1 MNRHL
6 LALAGAL
13 AMLSPAHALDIQLPA
28 ETATLHP
35 GASPGAQSAAQC
47 LMCHSVDYLS
57 TQPPMPLGF
66 WEAEVKK
73 MVAVYGAPIA
83 PDQAQLIIQY
93 LNQAYPRPR
102 RRPPPRSR
110 PDREGRGGPGPP
122 AMPASRFRRTI
133 GRPRPAVRPGRFSR
147 PACSNP
153 FRPTPTCPPSPRPR
167 WRPPCAS
174 AHCPLSFPAF
184 RIIWIANLF
193 ANLGTWAQSVA
204 AAWIITTEQS
214 SPLLVAMIQV
224 AAAFPLVALSILTGV
239 LADNYDRRKV
249 MLAGMGLEL
258 AGACSSPS
266 WPSPACCTR
275 SR

>member
-1 MNRHL
+1 MRWTSSCPPKPPPCIRAPAPAPERGPVPHVPFGGL
-6 LALAGAL
+6 PVHPA
-13 AMLSPAHALDIQLPA
+13 AHAAGLLGGRGQEDGRRLWRAHRAGSGAADHPVPEPGLP
-28 ETATLHP
+28 P
-35 GASPGAQSAAQC
+35 
-47 LMCHSVDYLS
+47 
-57 TQPPMPLGF
+57 
-66 WEAEVKK
+66 
-73 MVAVYGAPIA
+73 
-83 PDQAQLIIQY
+83 
-93 LNQAYPRPR
+93 PR

-110 PDREGRGGPGPP
+110 PDQEGRGGPGPP
-122 AMPASRFRRTI
+122 AMPASGFRRTI

-174 AHCPLSFPAF
+174 ARCPLSFPAF

-224 AAAFPLVALSILTGV
+224 AAAFRWWP
-239 LADNYDRRKV
+239 
-249 MLAGMGLEL
+249 
-258 AGACSSPS
+258 CPS
-266 WPSPACCTR
+266 
-275 SR
+275 